1 MEYLWIY
8 TSIAG
13 ALLGAA
19 CLAYIK
25 DTRIGLWGYS
35 KFDQILDWF
44 RDKYGWT
51 WLEQDPEAWKKVNPK
66 IAAKILELENRINE
80 MSRIPG
86 DNRNSSNRKTSSRSI
101 QPTDYSDA

>member
-19 CLAYIK
+19 CLAYIR

-35 KFDQILDWF
+35 KFDQILDWL
-44 RDKYGWT
+44 RDRYGWT
-51 WLEQDPEAWKKVNPK
+51 WFDQDPEAWKKVNPK
-66 IAAKILELENRINE
+66 IAAKIQELENRINE
-80 MSRIPG
+80 MSRISG
-86 DNRNSSNRKTSSRSI
+86 DNRNISSRKNSAGSI
-101 QPTDYSDA
+101 QRKD

>member
-19 CLAYIK
+19 CLAYIR

-35 KFDQILDWF
+35 KFDQILDWL
-44 RDKYGWT
+44 RDRYGWT
-51 WLEQDPEAWKKVNPK
+51 WFDQDPEAWKKVNPK
-66 IAAKILELENRINE
+66 IAAKIQELENRINE
-80 MSRIPG
+80 MSRISG
-86 DNRNSSNRKTSSRSI
+86 DNRNISSRKNSAESI
-101 QPTDYSDA
+101 QRKD

>member
-35 KFDQILDWF
+35 KFDQILDWL
-44 RDKYGWT
+44 RDRYGWS
-51 WLEQDPEAWKKVNPK
+51 WLDQDPEVNPK
-66 IAAKILELENRINE
+66 IAAKILELENRINN
-80 MSRIPG
+80 I
-86 DNRNSSNRKTSSRSI
+86 SNDSTK
-101 QPTDYSDA
+101 

>member
-19 CLAYIK
+19 CLAYIR

-35 KFDQILDWF
+35 KFDQILDWL
-44 RDKYGWT
+44 RDRYGWT
-51 WLEQDPEAWKKVNPK
+51 WFDQDPEAWKKVNPK
-66 IAAKILELENRINE
+66 LAAKIQELEDRINE
-80 MSRIPG
+80 MSNITG
-86 DNRNSSNRKTSSRSI
+86 DNRNASNRKNFVQQMRQSKLK
-101 QPTDYSDA
+101 

>member
-35 KFDQILDWF
+35 KFDQILDWL
-44 RDKYGWT
+44 RDRYGWT

-66 IAAKILELENRINE
+66 IAAKILQLENRINE
-80 MSRIPG
+80 MSDSPSG
-86 DNRNSSNRKTSSRSI
+86 NKTGSSGGTTSQSI
-101 QPTDYSDA
+101 SKDTK